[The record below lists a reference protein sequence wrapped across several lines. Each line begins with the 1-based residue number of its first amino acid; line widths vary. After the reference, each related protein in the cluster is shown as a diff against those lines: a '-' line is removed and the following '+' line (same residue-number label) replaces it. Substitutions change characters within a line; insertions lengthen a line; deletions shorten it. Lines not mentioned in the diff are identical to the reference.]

1 MPRDPRRREAAG
13 AVNRAPDMPRDPRR
27 REAAGAV
34 NRAPDMPR
42 DPRTWTPPQ
51 GADRFSCD

>member
-1 MPRDPRRREAAG
+1 
-13 AVNRAPDMPRDPRR
+13 MPRDPRR